1 MDFGAFLG
9 IFGFHGDSNSESN
22 LQQIFEEFDKD
33 GKGIFGAIEFEKVAA
48 SVGEHF
54 SQA

>member
-9 IFGFHGDSNSESN
+9 IFGFHGDSNSESS
-22 LQQIFEEFDKD
+22 LQQIFDEFDKD

-48 SVGEHF
+48 SVG
-54 SQA
+54 

>member
-9 IFGFHGDSNSESN
+9 ICGFHGDSNSESS
-22 LQQIFEEFDKD
+22 LQQIFDEFDKD

-48 SVGEHF
+48 SVG
-54 SQA
+54 